1 MIGIIIGCL
10 TLVVVG
16 WAIIKGKYAPLILFA
31 SGAFM
36 LACAVF
42 FDLGTFL
49 PKKAAPTGNEY
60 LDIIEFIRYMFSN
73 RLANLG
79 LLIMVMVG
87 FASYMTH
94 IGANDAFVNIAIKPL
109 SIIKSPYALVFVAF
123 LLGKAV
129 SMVIT
134 SAVGLGVLCLA
145 LMGPALAAL
154 GMNKKTIG
162 AVFVTSGA
170 ASLVLL
176 GGSTAASAKACDLSI
191 LDYVFSYKIPAGLP
205 TVLVMG
211 IAHVFWQRYLDRK
224 EGWIPA
230 EHVGETLTFEEDVK
244 RPSTAAPKIYA
255 FLPFLPMV
263 LVVVFSRYCIDWIK
277 LDISALIL
285 LCVAIALICETV
297 RWRGDI
303 DKLGAGLK
311 VFLQAMGKAMAG
323 VVSLV
328 IAAGV
333 FAEGFKALGML
344 DAIVNLAS
352 TVGAGGLGM
361 SILFV
366 VITTAVAIIAG
377 SNGASFYPLVEMV
390 PKIAKDLGVNP
401 VMLVLPMHQASTIAR
416 PLSPVAG
423 VVVAIAGMLKMSPL
437 ELVKRA
443 SVPSI
448 IGLVAHHI
456 FVFWLSL

>member
-1 MIGIIIGCL
+1 M
-10 TLVVVG
+10 
-16 WAIIKGKYAPLILFA
+16 
-31 SGAFM
+31 
-36 LACAVF
+36 
-42 FDLGTFL
+42 
-49 PKKAAPTGNEY
+49 
-60 LDIIEFIRYMFSN
+60 
-73 RLANLG
+73 
-79 LLIMVMVG
+79 
-87 FASYMTH
+87 
-94 IGANDAFVNIAIKPL
+94 
-109 SIIKSPYALVFVAF
+109 
-123 LLGKAV
+123 
-129 SMVIT
+129 
-134 SAVGLGVLCLA
+134 
-145 LMGPALAAL
+145 
-154 GMNKKTIG
+154 
-162 AVFVTSGA
+162 
-170 ASLVLL
+170 
-176 GGSTAASAKACDLSI
+176 
-191 LDYVFSYKIPAGLP
+191 
-205 TVLVMG
+205 
-211 IAHVFWQRYLDRK
+211 
-224 EGWIPA
+224 
-230 EHVGETLTFEEDVK
+230 K

-263 LVVVFSRYCIDWIK
+263 LVVVFSRYVIDSVK

-285 LCVAIALICETV
+285 LCVVIAMFCEAL
-297 RWRGDI
+297 RWKFDAE
-303 DKLGAGLK
+303 KLGAGLK
-311 VFLQAMGKAMAG
+311 VFLQAMGKSMAG

-344 DAIVNLAS
+344 DAIVSLAS

-366 VITTAVAIIAG
+366 LITTAVTVIAG
-377 SNGASFYPLVEMV
+377 SNGASFYPLVELV

-448 IGLVAHHI
+448 LGLVAHHL